1 VANLTQQGIAAMKDE
16 DNKRA
21 RQLLH
26 AAVEQNPEDVKAW
39 LWLSGAVKTNRE
51 RAICL
56 QKVLRLDPDN
66 ATAARGVAQM
76 VARGDV
82 YLKPQEEPQSES
94 AGSSQA
100 STESETKVNI
110 TPPRPS
116 KRKGFVTRPSLLPWF
131 FGLIASILLFWALFA
146 ISGSIF
152 GGDGGAIVRLFL
164 VLGALVVGVRLFVN
178 LLRRLFTRYAL
189 TEEHLTVQS
198 GVLSRSRKT
207 IPIHRIQDVTYE
219 QSVLERLLGVG
230 DAIVESA
237 GERGGVGLK
246 DLSEGRRYTD
256 IILDAVHEWET
267 NREKVN

>member
-1 VANLTQQGIAAMKDE
+1 MADLTQQGIAAMKNGDI
-16 DNKRA
+16 KRA
-21 RQLLH
+21 RQLLR
-26 AAVEQNPEDVKAW
+26 AAVEQNPDDVKSW
-39 LWLSGAVKTNRE
+39 LWLSGAVKTDQE

-56 QKVLRLDPDN
+56 QEVLKLDPDN

-82 YLKPQEEPQSES
+82 YLKTSEEEPQSES
-94 AGSSQA
+94 ASSSQA
-100 STESETKVNI
+100 SAKSETKVDRAQ
-110 TPPRPS
+110 PRPS

-131 FGLIASILLFWALFA
+131 SGVVVSVLLFWALFA
-146 ISGSIF
+146 ISGSMVDD
-152 GGDGGAIVRLFL
+152 DGGVIIKLFL
-164 VLGALVVGVRLFVN
+164 VLVALVVGGRLLVN

-189 TEEHLTVQS
+189 TEEHLVVQK

-219 QSVLERLLGVG
+219 KSVLDRLLGVG
-230 DAIVESA
+230 DAVVESA
-237 GERGGVGLK
+237 GERGGVGLE

-267 NREKVN
+267 NRER

>member
-1 VANLTQQGIAAMKDE
+1 
-16 DNKRA
+16 
-21 RQLLH
+21 
-26 AAVEQNPEDVKAW
+26 
-39 LWLSGAVKTNRE
+39 
-51 RAICL
+51 
-56 QKVLRLDPDN
+56 LDPDN
-66 ATAARGVAQM
+66 IMAARGVAHM
-76 VARGDV
+76 VARGDA
-82 YLKPQEEPQSES
+82 YLKTSEEEPQSEP
-94 AGSSQA
+94 ASSPQA
-100 STESETKVNI
+100 SAKSEAEI
-110 TPPRPS
+110 DRSSARPS